1 LNVFFL
7 PFNYYLISAYN
18 KQCRGEGATFPCFYI
33 LCKELRVYISE
44 DHIVPSMHKKESL
57 MWR

>member
-1 LNVFFL
+1 
-7 PFNYYLISAYN
+7 
-18 KQCRGEGATFPCFYI
+18 
-33 LCKELRVYISE
+33 LRVYISE